1 MGTITKIFRR
11 PKGDFDSLVAPYI
24 EQLYRVAYRFTGNRH
39 DAEDLVQELLVRL
52 YPKRDELSG
61 IDKLSPFLTRSLYNL
76 FIDQVRR
83 NSREPDSF
91 IEATESAADPGGGPE
106 VMAEGA
112 LLQRH
117 LLTALASLNQDQ
129 RALIS
134 LHDIEGYSLPELEV
148 LLETPVGTLK
158 SRLHRARARM
168 REVLEIVGVMEP
180 FGDSQRYTG

>member
-1 MGTITKIFRR
+1 MGTITTLFRR
-11 PKGDFDSLVAPYI
+11 PQEDFDTLVTPHV
-24 EQLYRVAYRFTGNRH
+24 EQLYRVAYRFTGTRH

-52 YPKRDELSG
+52 YPKRNDLRDME
-61 IDKLSPFLTRSLYNL
+61 KLGAFLTRSLYNL

-83 NSREPDSF
+83 NAREPDGV
-91 IEATESAADPGGGPE
+91 EAAEPAADPRHGPE
-106 VMAEGA
+106 MLAEGA
-112 LLQRH
+112 LLQRR
-117 LLTALASLNQDQ
+117 LVTALGALNPDQ

-134 LHDIEGYSLPELEV
+134 LHDIEGYSLPELEL

-168 REVLEIVGVMEP
+168 REILESVGVVEP